1 MGLEMIDAGWLSILP
16 PLIAITLALISKE
29 VYSSLFLGI
38 LSGMCVYCFST
49 GGNLLQAVTCVFDMM
64 ALKIGEN
71 GYMIIFLVLLGS
83 LVVIVTRSGGS
94 DAYGQWAGKRIRK
107 PVSAKLAT
115 ALLGLLIFVDD
126 GFNCLTVGTV
136 MRPITDKCRISR
148 EKLAYLLDA
157 TAAPVCIIAPISSW
171 AVAVASE
178 VEEAG
183 GLNAFVRTI
192 PYNLYAILTIVMV
205 FFLSAT
211 DFDFGSMKKAERGRR
226 GERASEA
233 EAGTEPETVARAG
246 TEAEAKAEARA
257 EAASEAGTVARAKA
271 EAEAGTVAKAEAAS
285 EVEAAARTKT
295 KSDSGTQAKS
305 EPESVAGMKSGVARQ
320 SDNAKKAENPAAT
333 ENMPKPGKGSVPDL
347 VLPVLTLII
356 CAILGM
362 AYVGGY
368 FEGTP
373 FTEAIGENPTA
384 GLTLGTFAALVVAL
398 ILYIPRR
405 IMTLRE
411 FMAGVIDGIKTMIP
425 ALTILILA
433 WALGGV
439 CREMIG
445 TGIFV
450 SNFVTA
456 VNLPYSFLP
465 AIVFLVAAFLS
476 FSMGTAW
483 GTFGILLPIVSMLC
497 VGNEGA
503 AVLIPA
509 LGATLAGSVYG
520 DHCSPISDTTILAST
535 GAQCDHLRHVETQ
548 LPYAT
553 LVAAVCFAGYLVA
566 GFSRNPWITVAVS
579 VALLLGAFGG
589 IVLLQKR
596 DKSL

>member
-1 MGLEMIDAGWLSILP
+1 MGLEMIDVGWLSILP

-29 VYSSLFLGI
+29 VYSSLFLGV

-49 GGNLLQAVTCVFDMM
+49 GGDILQAVTYVFDMI

-83 LVVIVTRSGGS
+83 LVVVVTRSGGS
-94 DAYGQWAGKRIRK
+94 GAYGQWAGKRIK
-107 PVSAKLAT
+107 KAVSAKLAT

-136 MRPITDKCRISR
+136 MRPITDKCKISR

-178 VEEAG
+178 VEDAG
-183 GLNAFVRTI
+183 GLNAFVKTI
-192 PYNLYAILTIVMV
+192 PYNLYAVLTIVMV
-205 FFLSAT
+205 FFLSIT
-211 DFDFGSMKKAERGRR
+211 DFDFGPMKKAEQDSRK
-226 GERASEA
+226 EEA
-233 EAGTEPETVARAG
+233 QTAVTDRTV
-246 TEAEAKAEARA
+246 
-257 EAASEAGTVARAKA
+257 
-271 EAEAGTVAKAEAAS
+271 
-285 EVEAAARTKT
+285 
-295 KSDSGTQAKS
+295 
-305 EPESVAGMKSGVARQ
+305 
-320 SDNAKKAENPAAT
+320 KKGA
-333 ENMPKPGKGSVPDL
+333 VPDL
-347 VLPVLTLII
+347 ILPILTLIVT
-356 CAILGM
+356 AILGM

-368 FEGTP
+368 FDGRP

-384 GLTLGTFAALVVAL
+384 GLTLGTFAALAVAMV
-398 ILYIPRR
+398 LYIPRKL
-405 IMTLRE
+405 MSLRG

-450 SNFVTA
+450 SNFVSA
-456 VNLPYSFLP
+456 AELSFRFLP
-465 AIVFLVAAFLS
+465 AIVFIVAAFLS

-497 VGNEGA
+497 AGSDGA
-503 AVLIPA
+503 SVLIPS

-553 LVAAVCFAGYLVA
+553 LVAAVCAVGYVVA
-566 GFSRNPWITVAVS
+566 GFVRNPWITVAVS
-579 VALLLGAFGG
+579 VALLLIVFV
-589 IVLLQKR
+589 VLLFWQKR
-596 DKSL
+596 QNADTLSQK

>member
-1 MGLEMIDAGWLSILP
+1 MGLEMIEAGWLSILP
-16 PLIAITLALISKE
+16 PLIAITLALITKE

-38 LSGMCVYCFST
+38 FTGMCVYCFST
-49 GGNLLQAVTCVFDMM
+49 GGNILQAVTFVFDMM
-64 ALKIGEN
+64 AAKIGEN

-83 LVVIVTRSGGS
+83 LVVVVTRSGGS
-94 DAYGQWAGKRIRK
+94 DAYGQWAGKRIK
-107 PVSAKLAT
+107 SKVSAKLAT
-115 ALLGLLIFVDD
+115 ACLGLLIFVDD

-136 MRPITDKCRISR
+136 MRPITDKCKISR

-205 FFLSAT
+205 FFLSIA
-211 DFDFGSMKKAERGRR
+211 DFDFGPMKKAEEGRR
-226 GERASEA
+226 E
-233 EAGTEPETVARAG
+233 GT
-246 TEAEAKAEARA
+246 
-257 EAASEAGTVARAKA
+257 
-271 EAEAGTVAKAEAAS
+271 
-285 EVEAAARTKT
+285 AAAKEE
-295 KSDSGTQAKS
+295 D
-305 EPESVAGMKSGVARQ
+305 VV
-320 SDNAKKAENPAAT
+320 KK
-333 ENMPKPGKGSVPDL
+333 GKGSVADL
-347 VLPVLTLII
+347 IVPVVTLIV

-362 AYVGGY
+362 AYVGGF
-368 FEGTP
+368 FEGKN

-384 GLTLGTFAALVVAL
+384 GLTLGTFAALIVA
-398 ILYIPRR
+398 IIMYVPRK
-405 IMTLRE
+405 IMSLRE
-411 FMAGVIDGIKTMIP
+411 FMSGVIDGIKTMIP

-445 TGIFV
+445 TGFFV
-450 SNFVTA
+450 SHFVEA
-456 VNLPYSFLP
+456 IQLPFAFLP
-465 AIVFLVAAFLS
+465 AIVFAVAAFLS

-497 VGNEGA
+497 AGEAGA
-503 AVLIPA
+503 AVLIPS

-535 GAQCDHLRHVETQ
+535 GAQCEHLRHVETQ

-553 LVAAVCFAGYLVA
+553 LVAVVCFFGYLVA
-566 GFSRNPWITVAVS
+566 GFSLNPWITVAVS
-579 VALLLGAFGG
+579 VLLLLGVFGV
-589 IVLLQKR
+589 ICFLERRESHLHKTSSQ
-596 DKSL
+596 